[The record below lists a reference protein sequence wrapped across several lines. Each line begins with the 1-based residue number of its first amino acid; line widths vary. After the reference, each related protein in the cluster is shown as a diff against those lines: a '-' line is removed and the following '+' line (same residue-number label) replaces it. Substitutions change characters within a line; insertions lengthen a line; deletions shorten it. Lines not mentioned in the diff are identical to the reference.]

1 MIVVIPI
8 TAVAMVH
15 DKIVVMMVFVVP
27 ASVIMIVVSQGF
39 TGAGNDQNADE
50 NNG

>member
-1 MIVVIPI
+1 M
-8 TAVAMVH
+8 MH